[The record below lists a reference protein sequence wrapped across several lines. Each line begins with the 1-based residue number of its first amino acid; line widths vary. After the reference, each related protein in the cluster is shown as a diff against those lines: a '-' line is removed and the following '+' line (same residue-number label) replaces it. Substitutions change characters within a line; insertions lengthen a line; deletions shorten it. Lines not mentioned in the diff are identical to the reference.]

1 MEKIFETKYVVV
13 TDDVSSLL
21 CLCFYAALRDRDDD
35 HQILTSLHKYK
46 YTNWAY
52 FRFCHGTCYVNR
64 VAVDNFSYLPTLAKS
79 HDLSPN
85 FAKRI
90 LILGLRHTNNMCP
103 SVRLLCFLETIWRR
117 SEASAI
123 DPALRFRTLDCQ
135 SMNDGYGA
143 WRWAMQRPGL
153 PVKTPVVRVVLRFSL
168 LSLPRVAVRVSISD
182 DCTAPCWRCTA
193 TRFIGRR
200 VGVKEQWAVNG
211 GRILDIDR
219 FMN

>member
-1 MEKIFETKYVVV
+1 MMAMALGDEIHRSIVVQKQQH
-13 TDDVSSLL
+13 L
-21 CLCFYAALRDRDDD
+21 
-35 HQILTSLHKYK
+35 
-46 YTNWAY
+46 N
-52 FRFCHGTCYVNR
+52 
-64 VAVDNFSYLPTLAKS
+64 TL
-79 HDLSPN
+79 
-85 FAKRI
+85 
-90 LILGLRHTNNMCP
+90 
-103 SVRLLCFLETIWRR
+103 E
-117 SEASAI
+117 
-123 DPALRFRTLDCQ
+123 
-135 SMNDGYGA
+135 
-143 WRWAMQRPGL
+143 AMQRPGL

>member
-143 WRWAMQRPGL
+143 WRWD
-153 PVKTPVVRVVLRFSL
+153 T
-168 LSLPRVAVRVSISD
+168 SIDCRTEAAAFKYFRSD
-182 DCTAPCWRCTA
+182 AA
-193 TRFIGRR
+193 TRSTGKDACSACSVAFLFTQLASCGC
-200 VGVKEQWAVNG
+200 QS
-211 GRILDIDR
+211 
-219 FMN
+219 FH